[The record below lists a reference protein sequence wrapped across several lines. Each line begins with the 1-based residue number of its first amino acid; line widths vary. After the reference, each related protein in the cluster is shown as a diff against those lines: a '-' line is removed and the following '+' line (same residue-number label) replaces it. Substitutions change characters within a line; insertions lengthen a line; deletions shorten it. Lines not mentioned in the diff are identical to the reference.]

1 MTEVGWKDQMYQ
13 LTTLGKV
20 ALAHDGKE
28 LRRVSSHRQKMAL
41 LTYLAL
47 EGQTARDTLL
57 ALFWGERE
65 QERARHSL
73 SQTLYELRRELGEGF
88 LDTTGDRLALAEN
101 LFRVDV
107 EEFRAAAN
115 DGRWADALSVYRG
128 SFLPGFYLDAPGFE
142 SWVEA
147 QRAEL
152 ERLQRR
158 AHQELLREAGRS
170 GDMKAALAVA
180 RRWVTNDPLHD
191 EAQRHLIMLLGAMGE
206 RSEAIQQYERY
217 ASRLKREYGLEPLDE
232 IRGLVDQIRV
242 GALAAPG
249 VAVPDEATPD
259 SVATR
264 DEPVDT
270 LAVAAEEVAPPAQK
284 LRERRIVRV
293 LLVYAGYAYAALE
306 ATGLFTEQFALSQ
319 TVFVSVLAVL
329 LVGGLVIAVALGW
342 PSPERTPEGMVGWLV
357 DAASAFRPLRWLRA
371 RSARVKAEYV
381 LVMMVALAATL
392 LALRHFRPFDREI
405 DDFTVL
411 AVPFSVGFG
420 STESD
425 AERLHEY
432 IQRRLEQFEGAR
444 LKVLD
449 AQKLVPDSTLDR
461 RSAIQLARKRGA
473 RYVLMC
479 ELWSSENEMTV
490 VPDLLDARSGR
501 RIGGLHQTGSEAEL
515 RMLVDRAALEVY
527 GRLADR
533 LGLPMVDPSAMERVS
548 PEAQWAVISGVHHFR
563 RAEYEKAAGE
573 FRRAIQ
579 ADTGFALAYF
589 HLSLAEYWM
598 PTDVQGVW
606 LDSAKQSLQEA
617 VRRGERLG
625 HRAGA
630 IARAQLLYMQGDV
643 EAAVKGYEQAQL
655 RYPDDLEALLGLAES
670 YYHLGPYA
678 GRSPA
683 DAEGA
688 FEKLVEA
695 DSNYTLAYYHLI
707 DLAYQRDDS
716 ASMRRYLERFLEL
729 SASDPDN
736 PQRAWMESLWRLEYG
751 SPAERAG
758 VLRKLPPDFEGLIK
772 YLFKGGRRLTLAD
785 SVAWQVTVSDRS
797 PVKRQYGH
805 QFRFAALTALGHW
818 EEAIEER
825 RAAVREGA
833 DPDYDSWVVMSYLAG
848 YPMAELA
855 EPMIADALERLS
867 DPLWP
872 AEALAFSHIEQQ
884 RFRGL
889 VQYAALN
896 GDSTLVRELHGRLRE
911 RAGDP
916 FDSVLPSQQAAL
928 DARLAMLAGDTTAA
942 IIALRRS
949 LARFDE
955 PWSAFAPGT
964 VMALQRLQLAEL
976 LIMRGDYEG
985 ALWWLDSFE
994 WSFALVDVFCLYQAR
1009 TLKTFIG
1016 EARTELGR

>member
-1 MTEVGWKDQMYQ
+1 MYQ
-13 LTTLGKV
+13 LTTLGRIT
-20 ALAHDGKE
+20 LSRDGKE
-28 LRRVSSHRQKMAL
+28 LRRVSSHRQKVAL
-41 LTYLAL
+41 LTYLAM

-73 SQTLYELRRELGEGF
+73 SQTLYELRRELGEEF
-88 LDTTGDRLALAEN
+88 LDSTGDRLALAEN

-107 EEFRAAAN
+107 AEFRAAAD

-142 SWVEA
+142 SWLEA
-147 QRAEL
+147 QRGEL

-158 AHQELLREAGRS
+158 AHQELLKEACRG
-170 GDMKAALAVA
+170 GDLKSALAVA

-191 EAQRHLIMLLGAMGE
+191 EAQRHLITLLGAMGQ

-217 ASRLKREYGLEPLDE
+217 AARLKREYGLEPLDD
-232 IRGLVDQIRV
+232 IRELVDQMRGGDLPSVAV
-242 GALAAPG
+242 GPTADAPPYSVSSKAEPVSE
-249 VAVPDEATPD
+249 VAVPGEA
-259 SVATR
+259 
-264 DEPVDT
+264 
-270 LAVAAEEVAPPAQK
+270 AVPSELPPAE
-284 LRERRIVRV
+284 RGERRVVRV

-306 ATGLFTEQFALSQ
+306 ATGLFTEQFALSR
-319 TVFVSVLAVL
+319 TVFVSSLAIL
-329 LVGGLVIAVALGW
+329 LIGGLVMTFALAW
-342 PSPERTPEGMVGWLV
+342 PSPERTAGGIVGWLA
-357 DAASAFRPLRWLRA
+357 DLGRAIWPLRWLRA
-371 RSARVKAEYV
+371 RAARVRAEYV
-381 LVMMVALAATL
+381 FLFMLALVATL
-392 LALRHFRPFDREI
+392 LAFRHFRPFATRM
-405 DDFTVL
+405 DDFSIL

-420 STESD
+420 YPEAD
-425 AERLHEY
+425 AEHLHEY
-432 IQRRLEQFEGAR
+432 IKLQLEQVEAGR

-449 AQKLVPDSTLDR
+449 AQGLVPGAAPDQR
-461 RSAIQLARKRGA
+461 AAILLARKHGA

-479 ELWSSENEMTV
+479 ELWGSEDELTV
-490 VPDLLDARSGR
+490 VPNLVDARRVARLGGFHQ
-501 RIGGLHQTGSEAEL
+501 IGSKVDVLT
-515 RMLVDRAALEVY
+515 LVDRVALDVY
-527 GRLADR
+527 DRLAGR
-533 LGLPMVDPSAMERVS
+533 LGLPMVDAGSMEQVPPAAR
-548 PEAQWAVISGVHHFR
+548 WAVISGVHRFR
-563 RAEYEKAAGE
+563 RAEYKKAAAE
-573 FRRAIQ
+573 FRRAIE

-598 PTDVQGVW
+598 PTDVQGMW
-606 LDSAKQSLQEA
+606 LDSAKLTLQEA
-617 VRRGERLG
+617 VRRSERLG
-625 HRAGA
+625 HRAEA

-643 EAAVKGYEQAQL
+643 QAAIKGYEQAQL

-695 DSNYTLAYYHLI
+695 DSSFTLAYYHLI

-716 ASMRRYLERFLEL
+716 VSMRRYLDRFLEL

-751 SPAERAG
+751 SSRERAD
-758 VLRKLPPDFEGLIK
+758 VIREPPPDFENFLK
-772 YLFKGGRRLTLAD
+772 YLFKGGRRLALAD
-785 SVAWQVTVSDRS
+785 SVARQIAVSDRYY
-797 PVKRQYGH
+797 PVQRQKGR
-805 QFRFAALTALGHW
+805 QIRFVGLTALGQW
-818 EEAIEER
+818 DEAIEQR
-825 RAAVREGA
+825 HAAVREGA

-848 YPMAELA
+848 YPMADLA
-855 EPMIADALERLS
+855 GPMISDLRQRLN

-872 AEALAFSHIEQQ
+872 ADTLSFSHIEQQ

-889 VQYAALN
+889 VQYAAVQ
-896 GDSTLVRELHGRLRE
+896 GDSALVGELQARLKQ
-911 RAGDP
+911 RAGNP
-916 FDSVLPSQQAAL
+916 FNSVLPSQQAAL

-949 LARFDE
+949 LSRFDE
-955 PWSAFAPGT
+955 PWSAYAPGT

-976 LIMRGDYEG
+976 LIDRGDYEG
-985 ALWWLDSFE
+985 AFRWLDSFE
-994 WSFALVDVFCLYQAR
+994 WSFALVDVFFLDQAR
-1009 TLKTFIG
+1009 TLKTLIG